1 MDKQKLTQLSDLGE
15 FKLIDLLT
23 SKNITYNYSTKKS
36 IGDDAAIIK
45 FEDDE
50 FTVVTNDLLVEG
62 IHFDLSYVPLKYLGY
77 KAVAVNL
84 SDIYAMNAKPQQIL
98 VSFAVSNK
106 VSYEALDLLYEGIY
120 EACKNYSVDLV
131 GGDVTTSKLGMFISI
146 TAIGKAKND
155 RLTYRSGAKPGDL
168 ICVSGDL
175 GASYM
180 GLQLLLRE
188 KTVSM
193 QTNQQPNWSGYEYIL
208 QRQLKPEPRA
218 DVIEFFE
225 QNNIIPNSMIDISDG
240 LSSEILHICKN
251 SSCGAVVYEEYLP
264 IDVSTNNLAI
274 EMNIGPTTVAMNGG
288 EDYELLFTI
297 DPKFRD
303 ILETNPK
310 ISIIGNIT
318 SNKAQVELIARDG
331 TSFPIIAQG
340 WNSFDENNENN

>member
-23 SKNITYNYSTKKS
+23 SKNITYNNSTKKS
-36 IGDDAAIIK
+36 VGDDCAVIK
-45 FEDDE
+45 FEGDE
-50 FTVVTNDLLVEG
+50 MTVVTNDLLVEG

-77 KAVAVNL
+77 KAVAVNI

-98 VSFAVSNK
+98 VSFAVSNRF
-106 VSYEALDLLYEGIY
+106 SYEALDLLYEGIY
-120 EACKNYSVDLV
+120 QACKNYKVDLV

-146 TAIGKAKND
+146 TAIGKVKNEKIA
-155 RLTYRSGAKPGDL
+155 YRNGAKPDDL
-168 ICVSGDL
+168 ICVSGHL
-175 GASYM
+175 GAAYM

-188 KTVSM
+188 KTVAIE
-193 QTNQQPNWSGYEYIL
+193 TNQQPNWTGYEYIL

-218 DVIEFFE
+218 DIIDFFE
-225 QNNIIPNSMIDISDG
+225 QNNIVPNSMIDISDG

-251 SSCGAVVYEEYLP
+251 SGCGAIIFEEHLP

-274 EMNIGPTTVAMNGG
+274 EMNIGPTTAAMNGG
-288 EDYELLFTI
+288 EDYELLFSV
-297 DPKFRD
+297 DPKYRQ
-303 ILETNPK
+303 ILEQNES

-318 SNKAQVELIARDG
+318 NKKGQVDLIARDG

-340 WNSFDENNENN
+340 WNSFYDNNENN